1 MSMLQNLLQHIMSL
15 HWKVSYPPIVS
26 RHLEL
31 ELDTLII
38 VIAQFSAI
46 LPTGNSPNY
55 LQKFYFADFVP
66 DTFCNTQ
73 YIEKN
78 MIHRN
83 TSSILTALNHWMAWR
98 LRCWSWFMKALNGC
112 WWQANNQRG
121 DQDRKY
127 QRSNFV
133 HCHCW
138 SGKERGEFILKSV
151 ENVLDLTL
159 SVNQL
164 TQAMKKSSI

>member
-73 YIEKN
+73 YIQ
-78 MIHRN
+78 HREEQN
-83 TSSILTALNHWMAWR
+83 TSRTSFMLTALNNWMAWR
-98 LRCWSWFMKALNGC
+98 FSWFMKALSSCGG
-112 WWQANNQRG
+112 QTNNQRG

-151 ENVLDLTL
+151 ENVLDLTI